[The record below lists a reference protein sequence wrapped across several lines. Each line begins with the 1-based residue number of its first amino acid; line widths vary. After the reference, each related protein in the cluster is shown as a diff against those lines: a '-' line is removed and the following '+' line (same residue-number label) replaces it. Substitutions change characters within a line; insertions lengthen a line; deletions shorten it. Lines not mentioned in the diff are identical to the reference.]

1 MEPKALTESFFKWV
15 HSFFN
20 SDMNKEPYSFKPY
33 VCKVE
38 KLGSKKSV
46 PIARSGHRIVYFN
59 GQIYSFGGYNK
70 NAAPDNDPD
79 LSKRLLK
86 ELWKYNLSTKTWT
99 KLKTSENIPAAV
111 ASHTAHFLVFNKQP
125 KLLTYGGTGFPF
137 GENLETNINFCD
149 LKTLEWS
156 INDLENEENLPS
168 PSYGQATKCHG
179 QYFYTVGGTNGME
192 YHNAVHRY
200 DFRKNEW
207 TCLSEGIVSYGH
219 ILQGTND
226 APAPRYRHEIVIFN
240 EEIFMLGGGT
250 ALDVDEFDFI
260 WGFNLA
266 TNTWKKYHTQPDTTI
281 PMDDGIADLYPPAR
295 KCHSVVQDDNCKYL

>member
-1 MEPKALTESFFKWV
+1 MESKTLTESFFHWV

-33 VCKVE
+33 VCNVE

-111 ASHTAHFLVFNKQP
+111 ASHTAHFLVYNKQP
-125 KLLTYGGTGFPF
+125 KLL
-137 GENLETNINFCD
+137 
-149 LKTLEWS
+149 S
-156 INDLENEENLPS
+156 
-168 PSYGQATKCHG
+168 
-179 QYFYTVGGTNGME
+179 
-192 YHNAVHRY
+192 
-200 DFRKNEW
+200 
-207 TCLSEGIVSYGH
+207 
-219 ILQGTND
+219 
-226 APAPRYRHEIVIFN
+226 
-240 EEIFMLGGGT
+240 
-250 ALDVDEFDFI
+250 
-260 WGFNLA
+260 
-266 TNTWKKYHTQPDTTI
+266 
-281 PMDDGIADLYPPAR
+281 
-295 KCHSVVQDDNCKYL
+295 